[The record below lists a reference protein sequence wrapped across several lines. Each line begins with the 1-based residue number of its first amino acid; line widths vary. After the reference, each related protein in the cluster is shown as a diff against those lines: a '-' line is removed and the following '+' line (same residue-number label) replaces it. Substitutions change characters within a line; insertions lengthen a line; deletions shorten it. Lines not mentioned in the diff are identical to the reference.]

1 MILKVYTDVGKTRPV
16 ALYARVVEKLKKGK
30 YKIQYLSPTSES
42 FEGKVLYRYESD
54 TYDVDDDSIMEYIK
68 QDEEYIGYTP
78 IDDIGFIKH
87 DSDSD
92 YQESE
97 SESSESIEESL
108 VDSAEEDFE
117 IDDYEENDD

>member
-42 FEGKVLYRYESD
+42 FEGKVLYRYEND

-68 QDEEYIGYTP
+68 HDEDYIGYTS
-78 IDDIGFIKH
+78 IDDIGFIKQ

-97 SESSESIEESL
+97 SESSESIEESV

-117 IDDYEENDD
+117 IEDYEENDD